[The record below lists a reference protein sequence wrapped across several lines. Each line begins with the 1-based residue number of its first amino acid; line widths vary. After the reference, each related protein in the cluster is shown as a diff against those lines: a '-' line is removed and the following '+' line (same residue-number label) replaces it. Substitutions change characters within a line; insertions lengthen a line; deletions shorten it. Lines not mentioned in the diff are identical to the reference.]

1 MLAIVPQ
8 AMGACGLLSSWKV
21 VIELNK
27 HQSMHLHAALTDGLL
42 PKLLEFCEQQN
53 SS

>member
-1 MLAIVPQ
+1 MIAIVPQ
-8 AMGACGLLSSWKV
+8 AMGACGLLSSWKF

-27 HQSMHLHAALTDGLL
+27 RQSMHLHAALTDGLL
-42 PKLLEFCEQQN
+42 PKLLEFCEQQY